1 MLLSTCQMLSANMTY
16 KNDGLQHM
24 SVREENMITN
34 NLSTCIRQY
43 MYQQLCLLYEIFFL
57 LLIHCQQN
65 HFAF

>member
-16 KNDGLQHM
+16 KNDGSQHM

-43 MYQQLCLLYEIFFL
+43 QQLCLLYEIFFFL

>member
-16 KNDGLQHM
+16 KNDGSQHM

-34 NLSTCIRQY
+34 NLSTCIRQ
-43 MYQQLCLLYEIFFL
+43 YQQLCLLYEIFFL